1 MSDARPVSW
10 MTLEEGTTVVASDG
24 EELGKIT
31 SVIADTQKDIFSG
44 IEYRSSLLGEATFA
58 PADLVTEI
66 TEEKVTLSVSKGE
79 AEELSPRES

>member
-1 MSDARPVSW
+1 MTDAKPASW

-44 IEYRSSLLGEATFA
+44 IEYRSGFLGEATFA
-58 PADLVTEI
+58 PAELVHEI
-66 TEEKVTLSVSKGE
+66 TAEQVTLTVSSSE
-79 AEELSPRES
+79 AEQLSPREN